1 MIHDPMIHN
10 PTIHDSYI
18 NYPNKLTLYRDN
30 SSYQRKEKYK
40 CNMQRPVFLGKENK
54 PNQRSCIF
62 KKLSFFLSTFSD
74 EKNVA
79 ELVADMRGY
88 YSNRLQQLSFN

>member
-1 MIHDPMIHN
+1 
-10 PTIHDSYI
+10 
-18 NYPNKLTLYRDN
+18 
-30 SSYQRKEKYK
+30 
-40 CNMQRPVFLGKENK
+40 MQRPVFLGKENK
-54 PNQRSCIF
+54 PDQRSWIF

-88 YSNRLQQLSFN
+88 YSKRLQQLSFN